1 MQIPSMLRS
10 GLRAIGRYLPKPAPR
25 QTVKWSEIEYFDAN
39 WKKRIAVM
47 AGMIPAGA
55 TVLDLGCGME
65 WLKDHLPEG
74 SGYVGVDYVGRSQ
87 NTIICDFNK
96 REFPDERA
104 DVAFVSG
111 CLEYIEDAPW
121 FVSEISKHTDS
132 CLLSYCTPE
141 ECPRRE
147 PGWRNSYSHQGIV
160 ELFKVA
166 GLPLRSTKSYGVTSI
181 FFFSRK

>member
-10 GLRAIGRYLPKPAPR
+10 GLRAIRHCLPRAARKRP
-25 QTVKWSEIEYFDAN
+25 VKWSDIEYFDAD

-65 WLKDHLPEG
+65 WLKDYLPEG
-74 SGYVGVDYVGRSQ
+74 SGYVGVDYVRRSQ
-87 NTIICDFNK
+87 ATIICDFNR
-96 REFPDERA
+96 REFPDGRA

-111 CLEYIEDAPW
+111 CLEYIEDVPW
-121 FVSEISKHTDS
+121 FVSEISEHADS
-132 CLLSYCTPE
+132 CILSYCTAE
-141 ECPRRE
+141 KFRRRE
-147 PGWRNSYSHQGIV
+147 PGWRNSYTHQGIV
-160 ELFKVA
+160 ELFKVV
-166 GLPLRSTKSYGVTSI
+166 GLPLRGTSSYGLSSI